1 MKIQNQINQ
10 KAFFPNEGFI
20 KNYQKLVKE
29 VVIPYQYQ
37 VLNDSAQDN
46 SEKSHVI
53 QNFINAGNA
62 IAGKGKGDGFYGMVF
77 QDSDAAKWL
86 EAVGFSLS
94 LFPDKELEKTADAL
108 IDIIAAAQEKDGY
121 LDTYFTLNEDNGK
134 SCRWTNLLEG
144 HELYCAG
151 HMMEAACAYYES
163 TGKKKLLDVME
174 KNAECIY
181 KVFMEGSQFNKE
193 AYPGHPEVELAL
205 MKMYRLTGN
214 KHCFELARHFIDVR
228 GVDPKHFEKECSQR
242 DWSVWG
248 SDGKDVA
255 YNQAHLPVREQKD
268 AKGHAVRAVYLYTGM
283 ADLAS
288 SIEDSDLLSAC
299 KTLWKSTTQKQMYIT
314 GGIGSTNQGE
324 AFSVDYDL
332 PSDTAYCETCA
343 SIGLIFFASRLLEME
358 VNNEYSDIMERAFYN
373 TVLGGMQL
381 DGKRFFYVNPLE
393 VVPGIAGVAQTH
405 RHDLPQRPTWYACA
419 CCPPNVAR
427 LVSSFGKYAY
437 GENADTAYCHLYAA
451 GKIDFANGIVLN
463 CQTEYP
469 YGYTVTYSVE
479 NAQKDSVIA
488 IRIPGWSKK
497 WSLEKVS
504 STSDSSASVP
514 AASVLEVSPE
524 NGYAY
529 IPVQK
534 GDKIILKLDST
545 PYFVY
550 PSPKI
555 PDLSGQV
562 ALCRGP
568 FVYCAEG
575 IDNGGDV
582 LNLSFDVSKPV
593 TEIDSSNVTAF
604 NSAASDGKKPGSDK
618 YFALNVCGWRE
629 RIPETLYTT
638 DKPEKALENIRMVP
652 YYTWGNRGIN
662 QMKIWFPH
670 N

>member
-1 MKIQNQINQ
+1 MNINAGLSGLPHCRNISHKTQGDKIMKNQKQINQ
-10 KAFFPNEGFI
+10 KSFIPGNGFI

-134 SCRWTNLLEG
+134 SRRWTNLLEG

-181 KVFMEGSQFNKE
+181 KVFMEGSTFNKE

-214 KHCFELARHFIDVR
+214 KNCFELARHFIDVR
-228 GVDPKHFEKECSQR
+228 GVDSKHFEKECSQR
-242 DWSVWG
+242 DWTVWG
-248 SDGKDVA
+248 SDGKNPA

-288 SIEDSDLLSAC
+288 SIEDADLLSAC
-299 KTLWKSTTQKQMYIT
+299 KTLWKSITQKQMYIT

-393 VVPGIAGVAQTH
+393 VVPGIAGEAQTH

-469 YGYTVTYSVE
+469 YGYTVTYFVE

-497 WSLEKVS
+497 WSIEKVS
-504 STSDSSASVP
+504 AVSAVSARQPFTFSALSARHPSALSALSARHPSAFSALSAS
-514 AASVLEVSPE
+514 S
-524 NGYAY
+524 N
-529 IPVQK
+529 
-534 GDKIILKLDST
+534 ST
-545 PYFVY
+545 LFGAT
-550 PSPKI
+550 ST
-555 PDLSGQV
+555 LSGESSG
-562 ALCRGP
+562 LC
-568 FVYCAEG
+568 
-575 IDNGGDV
+575 
-582 LNLSFDVSKPV
+582 
-593 TEIDSSNVTAF
+593 
-604 NSAASDGKKPGSDK
+604 ASK
-618 YFALNVCGWRE
+618 YFTFAGLMQP
-629 RIPETLYTT
+629 I
-638 DKPEKALENIRMVP
+638 
-652 YYTWGNRGIN
+652 
-662 QMKIWFPH
+662 
-670 N
+670 